1 MIVRWQKLFTN
12 FLFWAL
18 FETALNFVGL
28 DTIADYSEF
37 LSIKKELATMTTDF
51 SLCVRY
57 SLFSPD

>member
-18 FETALNFVGL
+18 VEATLNFVGL

-37 LSIKKELATMTTDF
+37 LSIKKEFATITTEL

-57 SLFSPD
+57 STPD